1 MVKDPDAYSQVYAYA
16 CGNLGSYY
24 YSIGDYRQAE
34 NVRSEQLSVLR
45 RCAEQ
50 NRQASLPDL
59 AGALTAKGD
68 LRNYVLGDFDSA
80 MPFYEEALSIRREL
94 FAKDPSAFKAGLA
107 SLLDCIG
114 DACKFSGRFEAAENN
129 YAECLK
135 LRRELVEESRET
147 YLAGLSIVLRD
158 YGELKR
164 LIGDMDG
171 SGTMLSE
178 ALKYDRELM
187 ECDRIS
193 NLWGLSE
200 SLRII
205 GDLNLSAGRLDDAED
220 AIRESVA
227 GMRELASDSP
237 MRHEVYLARALA
249 ALCNV
254 LKSKGESSLEAFAE
268 ARELAS
274 KYHSQRIAK
283 DVLKSLSTGM
293 SVQEDR
299 T

>member
-1 MVKDPDAYSQVYAYA
+1 M
-16 CGNLGSYY
+16 
-24 YSIGDYRQAE
+24 
-34 NVRSEQLSVLR
+34 
-45 RCAEQ
+45 
-50 NRQASLPDL
+50 
-59 AGALTAKGD
+59 
-68 LRNYVLGDFDSA
+68 
-80 MPFYEEALSIRREL
+80 
-94 FAKDPSAFKAGLA
+94 
-107 SLLDCIG
+107 
-114 DACKFSGRFEAAENN
+114 
-129 YAECLK
+129 
-135 LRRELVEESRET
+135 
-147 YLAGLSIVLRD
+147 AGLSIVLRD

-171 SGTMLSE
+171 SGIMLSE

-200 SLRII
+200 SLRRI
-205 GDLNLSAGRLDDAED
+205 GDLNLSVGRLDDAED

-237 MRHEVYLARALA
+237 MRHEVYLARSLA
-249 ALCNV
+249 ALGNV
-254 LKSKGESSLEAFAE
+254 LKAKGGSSLEVFAE

-274 KYHSQRIAK
+274 KYPSQRIAK
-283 DVLKSLSTGM
+283 DVLNDLPTGM